1 MFPSWNP
8 AQPEIS
14 DLIVRHDPATLL
26 RLPVRK
32 QDVLDVFWEFQNH
45 QALRA
50 VEALSAPGGFLDPV
64 EIDRLF
70 ITVHWEMQRLSEEF
84 YHGPRVGEVLRPVIA
99 SIRSTGFSGP
109 LRVVDVG
116 CGISYNIRWLA
127 AHSSLPAQGVE
138 LTGVD
143 LNSALIKEA
152 NRLSTAENL
161 PCRFV
166 HGDAFSSDHSG
177 QIYLSTGVIHHFR
190 GHALLDFLGRHQRP
204 ETYAFLHFDFQ
215 PWFLA
220 PFGSW
225 FFHFLRMHTRVA
237 RHDGVLSAARAHSA
251 NTLVEAARSAAP
263 EFASGIYGAKI
274 WNTPAPRVFH
284 ALLGIRKA
292 LLPNLKAHF
301 GRLASRLGEMQ

>member
-1 MFPSWNP
+1 MFRSWNP
-8 AQPEIS
+8 EQPEIT
-14 DLIVRHDPATLL
+14 DLIVRHDSHTLA

-32 QDVLDVFWEFQNH
+32 QDVLEVFAKFQNG

-50 VEALSAPGGFLDPV
+50 VEALPAEDGFLDAR

-70 ITVHWEMQRLSEEF
+70 VQVHWEMQRLSEEF
-84 YHGPRVGEVLRPVIA
+84 YHGPRVYEVVRAVIA
-99 SIRSTGFSGP
+99 AIRADGFSGT

-116 CGISYNIRWLA
+116 CGIGYNIRWLA
-127 AHSSLPAQGVE
+127 ARTPLASQGVE

-143 LNSALIKEA
+143 LNSALTKEA
-152 NRLSTAENL
+152 NRLSTTENL

-190 GHALLDFLGRHQRP
+190 GEALEDFLRRHQRP
-204 ETYAFLHFDFQ
+204 ETHAFLHFDFQ

-220 PFGSW
+220 PYGSW
-225 FFHFLRMHTRVA
+225 FFHFLRMRTRVA
-237 RHDGVLSAARAHSA
+237 RHDGVLSAARAHTA
-251 NTLVEAARSAAP
+251 DTLVQAARTAAP
-263 EFASGIYGAKI
+263 EFASGIYGAWI

-284 ALLGIRKA
+284 TLIGVRRQ
-292 LLPNLKAHF
+292 LLPGLQSHF
-301 GRLASRLGEMQ
+301 GRLASRLGELR

>member
-1 MFPSWNP
+1 MFRAWNP
-8 AQPEIS
+8 AQPEIT
-14 DLIVRHDPATLL
+14 DLLVRHDAGTLE

-32 QDVLDVFWEFQNH
+32 QDVLDVFVRFRNL

-50 VEALSAPGGFLDPV
+50 VEALPTCDGFLDPL

-70 ITVHWEMQRLSEEF
+70 VTVHWEMQRLSEEF
-84 YHGPRVGEVLRPVIA
+84 YHGPRVYEVVRALIA
-99 SIRSTGFSGP
+99 TIRAGGFSGP

-116 CGISYNIRWLA
+116 CGIGYNIRWLA
-127 AHSSLPAQGVE
+127 ARTPLASQGVE

-143 LNSALIKEA
+143 LNSALVAEA
-152 NRLSTAENL
+152 NRLSAVEKL
-161 PCRFV
+161 PCRFLY
-166 HGDAFSSDHSG
+166 GDAFSSDHSG

-190 GHALLDFLGRHQRP
+190 GGGLLDFLRRHQRP
-204 ETYAFLHFDFQ
+204 EAYAFLHFDFQ

-225 FFHFLRMHTRVA
+225 FFHLLRMRTRVS

-251 NTLVEAARSAAP
+251 DTLVQAARAAAP

-274 WNTPAPRVFH
+274 WHTPFPRVFH
-284 ALLGIRKA
+284 TLIGVRRP
-292 LLPNLKAHF
+292 LLPTLKTHL
-301 GRLASRLGEMQ
+301 GRLAPRLGPLQ